1 MNGGGTVAGAA
12 LSPVRSAARWDTGDR
27 RGGCGRGFAP
37 AGSPAYDLPTDRG
50 VRWNGEPASQMSLSS
65 RIERLQ
71 QQQQE
76 RDAASGPASAST
88 STAVVPV
95 ATGAPAR
102 LAAREELLQD
112 IRRRLQVAVIS
123 DSNALFESTGGT
135 ELRAHVESIVDRFLV
150 ANGFALTRDE
160 RVRLVDEVIAEVT
173 GLGPLEPLLAD
184 ETITEVMVN
193 GPNHIYIERRGKISR
208 VPTTFLNDDHVMRI
222 IDRII
227 TPLGRRI
234 DQTSP
239 RVDAR
244 LPDGSRVNCIIEPL
258 SLIGPVITIR
268 KFAARPYTVADLV
281 GFGTA
286 TAEMFDFLRACV
298 EARLNLFVSGGTGS
312 GKTTTLNVISAFI
325 PEEERII
332 TIEDAAE
339 LQLRQ
344 EHVITLEARPANL
357 EGSGEITTRD
367 LLRNSLHM
375 RPDRIIVG
383 ECRGGEAL
391 DMIQAMTVGQEGS
404 LSTGHANSSPDML
417 RRLETM
423 ILMSGYDLPLRS
435 IREQIASAV
444 DLIVHTARLGDG
456 SRKIVSI
463 TEVYGIEDDQILTQD
478 VFEFK
483 QTGIDERGKIEGTL
497 EPTGIRPTFMPKFA
511 ANGIE
516 LPPGDFGIPLED
528 AAHPVK
534 TRIGKGRSVGIE
546 QGSGAEKPR
555 ITVGLGKAV
564 TAGGMLYISSV
575 GPVVPET
582 GRLAGDTIRV
592 QAVQCLKNLQA
603 RLEEAGS
610 SIDRIVWANWCLRDP
625 AEFEP
630 FSEEWV
636 KFFPGDAPVGQGTL
650 MPPQQRRVGFRISIG
665 VIAEA
670 GGAVP
675 DAATSAASAAPRV
688 VPSAATGA
696 AAGAAT
702 SPATGAA
709 TAAGAPGD
717 AAAPAVPRLPAGG
730 ERRRADRRVG
740 GVAQPPGGVER
751 RRAARRAP
759 AES

>member
-1 MNGGGTVAGAA
+1 
-12 LSPVRSAARWDTGDR
+12 
-27 RGGCGRGFAP
+27 
-37 AGSPAYDLPTDRG
+37 
-50 VRWNGEPASQMSLSS
+50 MSLSS
-65 RIERLQ
+65 RIERVQ
-71 QQQQE
+71 QQGQ
-76 RDAASGPASAST
+76 ATAGTGGPPRLEPSSRAIVTMPA
-88 STAVVPV
+88 
-95 ATGAPAR
+95 GAPEQ
-102 LAAREELLQD
+102 LAARELWLRD
-112 IRRRLQVAVIS
+112 IRRRLQVEVVN
-123 DSNALFESTGGT
+123 DSNTLFKGADGPN
-135 ELRAHVESIVDRFLV
+135 LRPEVEGIVDRFLSI
-150 ANGFALTRDE
+150 NSLALTRDE
-160 RVRLVDEVIAEVT
+160 RLRLVDEVIAEVT
-173 GLGPLEPLLAD
+173 GLGPLEPLLRD
-184 ETITEVMVN
+184 ESITEVMVN
-193 GPNHIYIERRGKISR
+193 GPDHIYIERSGKILR
-208 VPTTFLNDDHVMRI
+208 VQTSFLNDDHVLRI

-268 KFAARPYTVADLV
+268 KFSARPFTVEDLV
-281 GFGTA
+281 RFGTA

-298 EARLNLFVSGGTGS
+298 EARLNIFVSGGTGS
-312 GKTTTLNVISAFI
+312 GKTTTLNVISAFV

-456 SRKIVSI
+456 SRKIINI
-463 TEVYGIEDDQILTQD
+463 TEVYGIEDDQILTHD
-478 VFEFK
+478 IFEFK
-483 QTGIDERGKIEGTL
+483 QTGINEQGKILGDL
-497 EPTGIRPTFMPKFA
+497 QPTGARPTFMPKFH

-516 LPPGDFGIPLED
+516 LPVGDFGIPPED
-528 AAHPVK
+528 PEHPVK
-534 TRIGKGRSVGIE
+534 TRIGKGRTIGIE
-546 QGSGAEKPR
+546 QGDPAAAPR

-564 TAGGMLYISSV
+564 VAGGMVYVSSV
-575 GPVVPET
+575 GPVDPET

-592 QAVQCLKNLQA
+592 QAQQCIRNLAAQ
-603 RLEEAGS
+603 LEEVGS
-610 SIDRIVWANWCLRDP
+610 SMDRIVWANWCLRDP
-625 AEFEP
+625 SEFEP

-636 KFFPGDAPVGQGTL
+636 KAFPGDAPVGQGTM

-670 GGAVP
+670 
-675 DAATSAASAAPRV
+675 
-688 VPSAATGA
+688 
-696 AAGAAT
+696 
-702 SPATGAA
+702 
-709 TAAGAPGD
+709 
-717 AAAPAVPRLPAGG
+717 
-730 ERRRADRRVG
+730 
-740 GVAQPPGGVER
+740 
-751 RRAARRAP
+751 
-759 AES
+759 